1 MSLFRPTRGGGTAT
15 LNMHSVPVSEVV
27 LDGKPLG
34 STPKMGV
41 PVAPGSHSITFVHP
55 DLGRQ
60 TATLTVKAGETR
72 TITVYLK

>member
-1 MSLFRPTRGGGTAT
+1 MSLLPPRGAATAT

-27 LDGKPLG
+27 LDGKTLG
-34 STPKMGV
+34 STPRVDV

-55 DLGRQ
+55 ELGRQ

-72 TITVYLK
+72 TVTVRFR